1 MGDVRFCGHILRT
14 RPRAVMTP
22 RPASERLVQAAL
34 ALVGDRPASVVD
46 VGTGSG
52 ALAVAVGARA
62 PQARVWATDTSP
74 AAVELA
80 RENVRRHGLLHRVA
94 VLEGDLLDPVP
105 GPIDLVVAN
114 LPYLPYAEWGRH
126 AELATEPAEAV
137 YADGD
142 GLEPYRRLLGAA
154 ERRLTPKG
162 ALALQYRRDVL
173 VARRGELD
181 ALCARLH
188 AEALLARE
196 AA

>member
-1 MGDVRFCGHILRT
+1 MGHVRFCGHHLRT
-14 RPRAVMTP
+14 RPRAVMSP

-34 ALVGDRPASVVD
+34 GLVGDRSAKVVD

-52 ALAVAVGARA
+52 ALAVAVADRA

-80 RENVRRHGLLHRVA
+80 YENVRRHGLLHRVV
-94 VLEGDLLDPVP
+94 VLEGDLLEPVP

-114 LPYLPYAEWGRH
+114 LPYLPFAERARH
-126 AELATEPAEAV
+126 AELAAEPAEAV

-142 GLEPYRRLLGAA
+142 GLEPYRRLLDAA
-154 ERRLTPKG
+154 AQRLTTTG
-162 ALALQYRRDVL
+162 ALALQYRGDVL
-173 VARRGELD
+173 LARR
-181 ALCARLH
+181 ARLDRLR
-188 AEALLARE
+188 ARLEAGAMLARE